1 MPSVAQRA
9 KEGCW
14 DWLRATQDESC
25 QIAKQ
30 GVYPGN
36 RSRPWGPLRERT
48 LKPMPIAITLGT
60 AALLVAAVPCSGA
73 DRPYEAE
80 IGTWRQDFDADLR
93 NGAWLALV
101 GRYRLGEGEFAVGSD
116 PSSDV
121 VLPERAPKSFGRLT
135 RHSSTVRFEPA
146 RGAEVSVDGMAV
158 SAGVELSTKS
168 GTGWV
173 RRGDFQLA
181 VRPVGEDYYVLVQDS
196 GNPLKR
202 NFKGSTWFPVD
213 PSFRVPAKF
222 LAYAHPEKV
231 ALALTH
237 VDSRQ
242 YLESDGDVVFELGGR
257 QWRLKS
263 FAEEDHLFLMFQ
275 DGTNGKAT
283 YGGGRF
289 LYAPIPKDGTT
300 VLDFNKAFNPYC
312 SVNDAVMCPIPL
324 PGSRL
329 EVDVTAGETYRGH
342 D

>member
-1 MPSVAQRA
+1 MRIASALGAVA
-9 KEGCW
+9 
-14 DWLRATQDESC
+14 L
-25 QIAKQ
+25 I
-30 GVYPGN
+30 
-36 RSRPWGPLRERT
+36 
-48 LKPMPIAITLGT
+48 
-60 AALLVAAVPCSGA
+60 VAAVPSTGA

-80 IGTWRQDFDADLR
+80 IANWRKDFDADLR

-101 GRYRLGEGEFAVGSD
+101 ARYQLGEGAFSVGSD
-116 PSSDV
+116 PSSDL
-121 VLPERAPKSFGRLT
+121 VLPERAPRSFGRLT
-135 RHSSTVRFEPA
+135 RHSASVRFEPA
-146 RGAEVSVDGMAV
+146 GGAQASVDGRAI
-158 SAGVELSTKS
+158 SGGVELSTKS

-173 RRGDFQLA
+173 RSGDFQLA

-196 GNPLKR
+196 GNPLIR

-222 LAYAHPEKV
+222 LAYAHPQRV

-242 YLESDGDVVFELGGR
+242 YLESNGDVLFELGGR
-257 QWRLKS
+257 PWRLKT
-263 FAEEDHLFLMFQ
+263 FAEDDHLFLMFQ

-289 LYAPIPKDGTT
+289 LYAPMPKDGAT

-329 EVDVTAGETYRGH
+329 EVDVTAGEMKATSP
-342 D
+342 